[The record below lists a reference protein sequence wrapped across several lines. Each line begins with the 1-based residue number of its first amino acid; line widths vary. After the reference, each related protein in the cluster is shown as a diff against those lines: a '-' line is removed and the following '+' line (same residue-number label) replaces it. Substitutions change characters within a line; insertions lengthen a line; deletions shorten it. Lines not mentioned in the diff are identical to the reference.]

1 MTLKTNELRIGN
13 YLNGKQGHVI
23 VTEIRANNSVKIQ
36 DNTSSFYV
44 GTCLMPIE
52 LTRGWVNKFGFK
64 FIWGGSGEDYVF
76 SYGEKCNTID
86 LIQRGTIFKYG
97 LRLGSCEI
105 QIKYVHQLQNLY
117 FVLTGEELTLK
128 NNSNN

>member
-1 MTLKTNELRIGN
+1 MKANELRIGN
-13 YLNGKQGHVI
+13 WF
-23 VTEIRANNSVKIQ
+23 IQ
-36 DNTSSFYV
+36 YDEPEEFDGDFYH
-44 GTCLMPIE
+44 LSDIKFIE
-52 LTRGWVNKFGFK
+52 LTREWLNKFGFK

-86 LIQRGTIFKYG
+86 LIQRGNIFKYG

-117 FVLTGEELTLK
+117 FALTGEELTIK
-128 NNSNN
+128 Q